1 MLAGGLGGLRL
12 NRFNLALLRERALVL
27 DELEATL
34 AGGEKKGKLN
44 VLDFPVPAEV
54 YDDGASPGIFLEL
67 SVLYMTAS
75 PSLGVHVDELPDN
88 AAS

>member
-34 AGGEKKGKLN
+34 AGGEKKGKLK
-44 VLDFPVPAEV
+44 VLR
-54 YDDGASPGIFLEL
+54 L
-67 SVLYMTAS
+67 SSAC
-75 PSLGVHVDELPDN
+75 
-88 AAS
+88 